1 MRCRNTNSPSRS
13 RFSMTFPRTPSA
25 RSTSRRC
32 GGSSPKHVEALDSD
46 PSHQRRELTMG
57 FTKPDLPDVDPDTFM
72 HKPLMERMRILA
84 TDWVDNGFG
93 SPKLFHSIYIA
104 KLIFFYALG
113 GVLVATLT
121 SGLNP
126 LHVSQWWN
134 QPIVYEKAVLWTV
147 VLELIGVAGSW
158 GPLAG
163 KVKPM
168 TGGILFWARP
178 GTIRLRPWKWVPFT
192 NGDRRNWFDI
202 GLYLALL
209 VSLTV
214 ALLERG
220 VHSDSLSK
228 ALPANTSGLVNPAL
242 LVAPMVLLML
252 IGLRDKTIFLA
263 ARGEQYFPALFFFA
277 VLPFT
282 NMIIA
287 LKMLI
292 VLVWVGA
299 GFSKFGK
306 HFANVIPPMVS
317 NLIFAP
323 KWVRK
328 AHYRDFPHNLR
339 PSRLADFM

>member
-1 MRCRNTNSPSRS
+1 MRCRSTNCPSRS
-13 RFSMTFPRTPSA
+13 RFSMTSPRTPSA

-104 KLIFFYALG
+104 ELIFFYALG

-126 LHVSQWWN
+126 LLVSQGGN
-134 QPIVYEKAVLWTV
+134 QPIVYEKAVLWPG

-192 NGDRRNWFDI
+192 GGDRRTWFDVI
-202 GLYLALL
+202 LYLVLM
-209 VSLTV
+209 VSV
-214 ALLERG
+214 AIPLFLPG
-220 VHSDSLSK
+220 VHSDSLS
-228 ALPANTSGLVNPAL
+228 AVMPANISGLVNPA
-242 LVAPMVLLML
+242 ML
-252 IGLRDKTIFLA
+252 I
-263 ARGEQYFPALFFFA
+263 
-277 VLPFT
+277 
-282 NMIIA
+282 
-287 LKMLI
+287 
-292 VLVWVGA
+292 
-299 GFSKFGK
+299 
-306 HFANVIPPMVS
+306 
-317 NLIFAP
+317 AP
-323 KWVRK
+323 
-328 AHYRDFPHNLR
+328 
-339 PSRLADFM
+339 